1 MKRFAAICLVILVVG
16 LFVYLD
22 SRTVREILHDISND
36 SERLRKQQQEDN
48 ALKRLEKRDS
58 LSRNK

>member
-1 MKRFAAICLVILVVG
+1 MKRFAAICLVILIVG

-36 SERLRKQQQEDN
+36 NTRLRKQQQEDN

-58 LSRNK
+58 LSQNK